1 MKHKGGGFW
10 KKEVNEKLL
19 AVGAAVLLAL
29 LLIPLLRI
37 MEYAVPWYDDYTYGK
52 FVKNFYV
59 ETHSLPGVLQG
70 AFYCAKSS
78 WFAWQGT
85 FSSIFLMALM
95 PGTWGE
101 DKYFLGPLLILLLL
115 LSAVFVLAGVLVRDV
130 LKGDRWSCLFLQCVT
145 AATAVVLMHT
155 AQTGIYWYNAA
166 VHYTAM
172 HSFAILLT
180 AALIKLYYVR
190 SRIALGALCVCS
202 VLLAVLAGGSNF
214 VTSLQG
220 LLLVLTIAGLG
231 AYFKRKRAWLCLP
244 AVLAYCGAFFLNVS
258 APGNAVRQ
266 TQLAGMG
273 MGPLP
278 AIGHSFL
285 AAFEYLWKFGG
296 LITLVILLVSA
307 PLLWKAVGKSPLS
320 FRCPALFSLY
330 SFCLFAA
337 GFAPSFYSLGHEGL
351 GRTLNAVKLTFQLL
365 LIINEGYWLGWL
377 CRRAERRSS
386 GEALIRCY
394 WWLYP
399 LAGAAMLLIFA
410 MSPNQAGNYSSY
422 GAFYYVRTG
431 EAFNFHR
438 QYLERVALLKSDA
451 EDVVLEPYRFKPW
464 LICAGDLSDNP
475 EAEENRAIA
484 DWYGKRSVVCRQSE
498 PEGGGSQE

>member
-1 MKHKGGGFW
+1 MKQKGSGFW

-37 MEYAVPWYDDYTYGK
+37 MEYAAPWYDDYTYGK

-59 ETHSLPGVLQG
+59 ETHSLLGVLQG
-70 AFYCAKSS
+70 ALYCAKSS

-115 LSAVFVLAGVLVRDV
+115 LTGVFVLVRVLVRDV
-130 LKGDRWSCLFLQCVT
+130 LKGSGWSCLFFQC
-145 AATAVVLMHT
+145 ATAGVTVVLMHT

-166 VHYTAM
+166 VHYIAM
-172 HSFAILLT
+172 HGFAILLT
-180 AALIKLYYVR
+180 AALVKLYYVR
-190 SRIALGALCVCS
+190 SRIGLGALTAGS
-202 VLLAVLAGGSNF
+202 VILAVLAGGSNF

-220 LLLVLTIAGLG
+220 LLLVLTIIGMG
-231 AYFKRKRAWLCLP
+231 AFFRRKRAWLCLP
-244 AVLAYCGAFFLNVS
+244 AALVYCGAFFLNVS

-266 TQLAGMG
+266 TQLTGMG

-285 AAFEYLWKFGG
+285 AAFSYIWKFGG
-296 LITLVILLVSA
+296 LITLVVLLALA
-307 PLLWKAVGKSPLS
+307 PVLWNVVRKSPLS
-320 FRCPALFSLY
+320 FRLPGLVSLY

-351 GRTLNAVKLTFQLL
+351 GRTLNAVKLTYQLL
-365 LIINEGYWLGWL
+365 LILNEGYWLDWL
-377 CRRAERRSS
+377 CRKAEQRA
-386 GEALIRCY
+386 GEECAARCY

-399 LAGAAMLLIFA
+399 LAGAAMLLVFA
-410 MSPNQAGNYSSY
+410 VSPNQAGNYSSY

-431 EAFNFHR
+431 EAYNFHQ
-438 QYLERVALLKSDA
+438 QYLERVALLNSDA
-451 EDVVLEPYRFKPW
+451 ETVVVEPYRFKPW

-484 DWYGKRSVVCRQSE
+484 DWYGKQSVVCRESG
-498 PEGGGSQE
+498 PED